1 MSGTQDLAAAKDSRA
16 ETDKGKTEETEQGG
30 TEGRADK
37 EMQVNEQK
45 DIIETCDDQK
55 KDEEDEEEEKGKDDA
70 AKEAC
75 EDEDKEKDGKDGRL
89 EDLLAKI
96 MEEEATDLEEQ
107 NARKQ
112 EAGDCDEQSAK
123 QAKKRNRSSTFTDD
137 HKAWIGSKFREGGY
151 MPRAE
156 QIREILNDGIA
167 NYSLPE
173 LATPETLR
181 QQLRQ
186 VQKEEA
192 SKKDKKAKTETNEEK
207 EESGKKDKTS
217 KKDKKAKKEKNKK
230 KEKSSKK
237 DKTSK
242 KDKKAKKDKNEKKE
256 KSDKKGKTSKKEKKY
271 KKVKKVKKEKK
282 EKKEKEEMG
291 DKACPA
297 EEQALRPEVQDH
309 QQEDRP

>member
-217 KKDKKAKKEKNKK
+217 KKDKKAKK
-230 KEKSSKK
+230 
-237 DKTSK
+237 
-242 KDKKAKKDKNEKKE
+242 DKNEKKE